1 MELDICLR
9 MKDMIDSRQELLA
22 CYLLLVFL
30 LVINLQSQANVAI
43 TLLFLVLMTILM
55 IIQYRRAMKYLAQL
69 RKYDE
74 VAEKVQ
80 QDQTWIG
87 VPPLV
92 IEQQEV
98 LGIKY
103 NKLMRFIGQ
112 QECRNRRNMQI
123 ISIITNSIDVPL
135 VILNI
140 KGEVEYANN
149 RFKQWVD
156 ISALKTVS
164 FTKIKHEGLRK
175 ILEDALICET
185 TRKKQLE
192 INQQYYMSIANP
204 IYNEQDDFN
213 GSVIVFHDITDLKKY
228 QNLQKEFFGNA
239 SHELKTPIS
248 AIKGCT
254 EILLNG
260 AKNDPAALDEFLTI
274 ISDENNRLEQLVKDL
289 LLVNRYEF
297 DQIKMKRDEFDLS
310 ELLTDCIVQTLNVAN
325 LKQQKIVLEAPEEYV
340 IEADYIQLQHCFLN
354 LLTNAIH
361 YSGEGTV
368 IKIKVKS
375 YADSYQIKVIDQGV
389 GIPTV
394 DLPHIFERFY
404 RVDRARARHTGGT
417 GLGLSIVQSIIEAHQ
432 GHIEVASQLNVGT
445 TFKVNL
451 PKKKK

>member
-1 MELDICLR
+1 
-9 MKDMIDSRQELLA
+9 MIDSRHELLA

-43 TLLFLVLMTILM
+43 TLLFLILMTILM

-69 RKYDE
+69 RQYDE
-74 VAEKVQ
+74 VAEKIQ

-192 INQQYYMSIANP
+192 INQQYYISIANP

-213 GSVIVFHDITDLKKY
+213 GSVIIFHDITDLKKY

-297 DQIKMKRDEFDLS
+297 DQIKMKRYEFDLS
-310 ELLTDCIVQTLNVAN
+310 ELLTDCIVQALNVAN
-325 LKQQKIVLEAPEEYV
+325 LKQQKIVLEASEEYV
-340 IEADYIQLQHCFLN
+340 IEADYVQLQHCFLN

-368 IKIKVKS
+368 ITIKVKS
-375 YADSYQIKVIDQGV
+375 YGDNYQIKVIDQGV
-389 GIPTV
+389 GIPSV
-394 DLPHIFERFY
+394 DIPHIFERFY

-417 GLGLSIVQSIIEAHQ
+417 GLGLSIVHSIIEAHQ
-432 GHIEVASQLNVGT
+432 GHIEVSSRLNVGT

-451 PKKKK
+451 PKQKK